1 MTDEFGAAVRS
12 YRTRPNQREGT
23 CDPDRCREGA
33 HRRGELPRRARLPG
47 VVRARAARLG
57 RAWAHSAPV
66 ITRTLAQPGIYV
78 PGVTA
83 ADSQLLSRLTD
94 RFSALRQS
102 APVLKSLTTM
112 CVNVRH
118 GELASMRHR
127 IGQSTLIHARN
138 PVQPATVA

>member
-1 MTDEFGAAVRS
+1 
-12 YRTRPNQREGT
+12 
-23 CDPDRCREGA
+23 
-33 HRRGELPRRARLPG
+33 
-47 VVRARAARLG
+47 
-57 RAWAHSAPV
+57 
-66 ITRTLAQPGIYV
+66 
-78 PGVTA
+78 VTA

-112 CVNVRH
+112 RVNVRH